1 MNEINVRAATSDDIQ
16 TILRFVK
23 DLARYEKAEHEVIAT
38 EELLARTLFG
48 EPRYAEALIAE
59 YRSEPVGFA
68 VYFYSYSTWLSQP
81 GLYLEDLYVM
91 PEYRS
96 YGAGKALLN
105 TLAQIALDRGC
116 GRFEWSVLDWNEP
129 AINFYERLGAEAQ
142 SEWIKYRLSGKPLT
156 DLAQTP

>member
-1 MNEINVRAATSDDIQ
+1 MNEIDTRSATPQDIP
-16 TILRFVK
+16 TILRFIK
-23 DLARYEKAEHEVIAT
+23 ALARYEKAEPEVIAT
-38 EELLARTLFG
+38 EETLARTLFG

-105 TLAQIALDRGC
+105 TLAQIALDSGC

-142 SEWIKYRLSGKPLT
+142 SEWIKYRLSGKSLT
-156 DLAQTP
+156 DLAQTQ

>member
-1 MNEINVRAATSDDIQ
+1 MSDTNTRPATPDDIQ

-23 DLARYEKAEHEVIAT
+23 DLARYEKAEHEVVAT
-38 EELLARTLFG
+38 EETLARTLFG

-91 PEYRS
+91 PQYRS

-105 TLAQIALDRGC
+105 TLARIALDRGC

-142 SEWIKYRLSGKPLT
+142 SEWIKYRLSGKSLT
-156 DLAQTP
+156 DLAQIS

>member
-1 MNEINVRAATSDDIQ
+1 MSDINTRPATLDDIQ

-23 DLARYEKAEHEVIAT
+23 DLARYEKAEHEVVAT
-38 EELLARTLFG
+38 EETLARTLFE
-48 EPRYAEALIAE
+48 EPRHAEALIAE

-91 PEYRS
+91 PRYRS

-105 TLAQIALDRGC
+105 SLARIALDRGC
-116 GRFEWSVLDWNEP
+116 GRVEWSVLDWNEP

-142 SEWIKYRLSGKPLT
+142 SEWIKYRLSGKSLT
-156 DLAQTP
+156 DLARMP